1 MKESAHKSF
10 TRVSVKKK
18 ERERERERAERD
30 KDWIFHVVPIFVSE
44 QEREKVK
51 EWILTTH
58 TWVCGR
64 ERDF

>member
-18 ERERERERAERD
+18 ERERERAERD